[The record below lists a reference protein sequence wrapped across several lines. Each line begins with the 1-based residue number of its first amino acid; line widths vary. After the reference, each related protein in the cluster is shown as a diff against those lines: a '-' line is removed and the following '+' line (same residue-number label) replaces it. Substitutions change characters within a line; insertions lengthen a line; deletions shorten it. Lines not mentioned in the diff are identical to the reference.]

1 MTLEAR
7 RAGDAIARS
16 AGDLARVWRAA
27 RLQARPDVFPGLLD
41 AVVQDFFA
49 RAGELLAAGRDPA
62 LVWPSTVGLA
72 RLDPRARDRGREE
85 IDAEWDLAAGVL
97 ASAREALGAGDDVAE
112 WLARAIVLAR
122 AGSRGLD
129 AGGGPPGI
137 AVVWVLSGIARR
149 PSRA

>member
-85 IDAEWDLAAGVL
+85 IDAALKAYWLERAQSAPTAEDLKQHLAEESARLAAIT
-97 ASAREALGAGDDVAE
+97 E
-112 WLARAIVLAR
+112 
-122 AGSRGLD
+122 
-129 AGGGPPGI
+129 
-137 AVVWVLSGIARR
+137 
-149 PSRA
+149 